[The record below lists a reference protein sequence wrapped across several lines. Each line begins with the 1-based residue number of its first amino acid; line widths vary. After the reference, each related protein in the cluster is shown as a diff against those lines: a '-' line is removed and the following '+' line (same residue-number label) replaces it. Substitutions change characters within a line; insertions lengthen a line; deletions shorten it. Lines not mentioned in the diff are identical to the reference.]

1 MGRLLAKRWGIA
13 SKFRDLQHINSTA
26 KDIPIRASEHY
37 LSLKK
42 VKPIMI
48 KNERKIWIMEENL
61 KCPVCGKFEFEG
73 YDDMD
78 MCDVCGWSNDAL
90 QVEKPDYTGGANMM
104 SLNQAKEAYRQGKH
118 IE

>member
-1 MGRLLAKRWGIA
+1 MMVY
-13 SKFRDLQHINSTA
+13 
-26 KDIPIRASEHY
+26 EC
-37 LSLKK
+37 
-42 VKPIMI
+42 ME
-48 KNERKIWIMEENL
+48 KNEPYKH

-90 QVEKPDYTGGANMM
+90 QVEKPDYEGGANMM
-104 SLNQAKEAYRQGKH
+104 SINQAKEAYRQGKH

>member
-1 MGRLLAKRWGIA
+1 
-13 SKFRDLQHINSTA
+13 
-26 KDIPIRASEHY
+26 
-37 LSLKK
+37 
-42 VKPIMI
+42 
-48 KNERKIWIMEENL
+48 MEENL
-61 KCPVCGKFEFEG
+61 KCPVCGKFTFEG

-104 SLNQAKEAYRQGKH
+104 SLNQAEEAYRQGKH